1 MLWSARQGRCVV
13 NARGLVRLGMFV
25 IGMGIGFAVPDAA
38 VASADTSSDPFGW
51 LADLGLSAAA
61 PQIIVEPNLAI
72 SFDGYSL
79 LSDGTATADTT
90 PGDFGLAIAY
100 GSGAHADASG
110 GFGDLAVV
118 DGTNSTATT
127 EDVFGGGGG
136 IFNVAVVQGTGSYAE
151 ADHGNLDAA
160 FTNGDDAQA
169 FAGIGEA
176 PGTSGIGDL
185 ASASGAGSQAFGQ
198 SGDFNTALANGA
210 NTIAEA
216 QIGNGNFAS
225 VVDPTGTKGG
235 DVFAEFGNGN
245 VASAWG
251 DQTHVVAGGETFNLL
266 GDHDVATVI
275 GDSSSAFSGSGISD
289 SGSFDLAAVLF
300 DNSASANATG
310 ADYLYDIITALG
322 NESGAA
328 AATSGSSF
336 LSELASL
343 F

>member
-1 MLWSARQGRCVV
+1 V
-13 NARGLVRLGMFV
+13 NTRGLAQFGMLV
-25 IGMGIGFAVPDAA
+25 IGMGIGVAAPYAA

-79 LSDGTATADTT
+79 LSDGTATANTAS
-90 PGDFGLAIAY
+90 GDFGLAIAY
-100 GSGAHADASG
+100 GSDTHADAGG
-110 GFGDLAVV
+110 GFGDFAAV
-118 DGTNSTATT
+118 DGTDSTATT
-127 EDVFGGGGG
+127 AGFDGTVSGTLD
-136 IFNVAVVQGTGSYAE
+136 VAVAQGTGSYAE
-151 ADHGNLDAA
+151 ADTGYLDAA
-160 FTNGDDAQA
+160 FASGGAEADA
-169 FAGIGEA
+169 GGNTGGA
-176 PGTSGIGDL
+176 PGIGDV
-185 ASASGAGSQAFGQ
+185 ASATGTGSQAFAEQ
-198 SGDFNTALANGA
+198 GDFNTALANGA

-216 QIGNGNFAS
+216 QVGNGNFAS
-225 VVDPTGTKGG
+225 VVDPTGTNGG

-251 DQTHVVAGGETFNLL
+251 DQTHVDAGGETFNLL
-266 GDHDVATVI
+266 GDHDVASVI
-275 GDSSSAFSGSGISD
+275 GDSSSAFSGASPSD
-289 SGSFDLAAVLF
+289 PGSFDLAAVLF
-300 DNSASANATG
+300 DNGANANATG
-310 ADYLYDIITALG
+310 GDYLYDIITALG

>member
-1 MLWSARQGRCVV
+1 V
-13 NARGLVRLGMFV
+13 NARGLARLGTLV
-25 IGMGIGFAVPDAA
+25 IGMGIGVAAPYAA
-38 VASADTSSDPFGW
+38 VASADTNSDPFFSW
-51 LADLGLSAAA
+51 LGDLGLPAAA
-61 PQIIVEPNLAI
+61 PGIVVEPNVAI

-100 GSGAHADASG
+100 GAGADANASG

-127 EDVFGGGGG
+127 QDVFGGGGG

-169 FAGIGEA
+169 NAGNGEA
-176 PGTSGIGDL
+176 PGTSGVGDV
-185 ASASGAGSQAFGQ
+185 ASATGAGSQAVANA
-198 SGDFNTALANGA
+198 GDYNTALANGA

-216 QIGNGNFAS
+216 QVGNGNFAS
-225 VVDPTGTKGG
+225 VVDPTGTHGG

-251 DQTHVVAGGETFNLL
+251 DQTHVAAGGETFNLL
-266 GDHDVATVI
+266 GDHDIATVI
-275 GDSSSAFSGSGISD
+275 GDGGSAVAGASPFDPGSY
-289 SGSFDLAAVLF
+289 DLAAVLF
-300 DNSASANATG
+300 DNGASANATG
-310 ADYLYDIITALG
+310 ADYLYDIVTALG

-328 AATSGSSF
+328 AATSGTGF
-336 LSELASL
+336 LGELASL

>member
-1 MLWSARQGRCVV
+1 MVSTPREAIV
-13 NARGLVRLGMFV
+13 NTRGLARFGMLV
-25 IGMGIGFAVPDAA
+25 IGMGIGVAAPYAA
-38 VASADTSSDPFGW
+38 VASADTGSDPFGW

-61 PQIIVEPNLAI
+61 PQVIVEPNLAI
-72 SFDGYSL
+72 SFDGYPL
-79 LSDGTATADTT
+79 LSDGTATANTAS
-90 PGDFGLAIAY
+90 GDFGLAIAY
-100 GSGAHADASG
+100 GSDTHADASG
-110 GFGDLAVV
+110 GFGDFAAV
-118 DGTNSTATT
+118 DGTDSTATT
-127 EDVFGGGGG
+127 AGFDGTASGTLD
-136 IFNVAVVQGTGSYAE
+136 IAVAQGTGSFAE
-151 ADHGNLDAA
+151 ADTGYLDAA
-160 FTNGDDAQA
+160 FASAGGQA

-210 NTIAEA
+210 NTNAEA

-266 GDHDVATVI
+266 GDHDVATVV
-275 GDSSSAFSGSGISD
+275 GDNSSAFSGASPSD
-289 SGSFDLAAVLF
+289 PGSFDLAAVLF
-300 DNSASANATG
+300 DNGANANATG
-310 ADYLYDIITALG
+310 GDYLYDIITALG

>member
-1 MLWSARQGRCVV
+1 V
-13 NARGLVRLGMFV
+13 NACGFARLGVLV
-25 IGMGIGFAVPDAA
+25 IGMGIGVAAPYAA

-51 LADLGLSAAA
+51 LADLGFSAAA

-79 LSDGTATADTT
+79 LSEGTATANTAS
-90 PGDFGLAIAY
+90 GDFGLAIAY
-100 GSGAHADASG
+100 GSDTHADAGG
-110 GFGDLAVV
+110 GFGDFAAV
-118 DGTNSTATT
+118 DGTDSTATT
-127 EDVFGGGGG
+127 AGFDGTVSGTLD
-136 IFNVAVVQGTGSYAE
+136 VAVAQGTGSYAE
-151 ADHGNLDAA
+151 ADTGYLDAA
-160 FTNGDDAQA
+160 FASGGAEAN
-169 FAGIGEA
+169 AGGNTGGA
-176 PGTSGIGDL
+176 PGIGDV
-185 ASASGAGSQAFGQ
+185 ASASGAGSQAFAEQ
-198 SGDFNTALANGA
+198 GDFNTALANGA

-216 QIGNGNFAS
+216 QVGNGNFAS
-225 VVDPTGTKGG
+225 VVDPTGTNGG

-251 DQTHVVAGGETFNLL
+251 DQTHVDAGGETFNLL

-275 GDSSSAFSGSGISD
+275 GDSSSAFSGASPSD
-289 SGSFDLAAVLF
+289 PGSFDLASVLF
-300 DNSASANATG
+300 DNGANANATG
-310 ADYLYDIITALG
+310 GDYLYDIITALG